1 MAGDWIKV
9 EKSTPGKPVIR
20 HVARSCG
27 CSLGDAFLAW
37 FRLWSYFDE
46 TTADGF
52 VPHFTTEDA
61 DEEARLPGIG
71 EALSGEW
78 LFFDPTGCT
87 VHKWSDHNGESA
99 KKRAQAMV
107 RQRRSR
113 AERDKS
119 VTEASPEKSKRREE
133 ECTQ

>member
-9 EKSTPGKPVIR
+9 EKSTPGKPEIR

-27 CSLGDAFLAW
+27 CSLADAFLAW

-52 VPHFTTEDA
+52 IPHFTKEDA
-61 DEEARLPGIG
+61 DDEARLPGIG

-87 VHKWSDHNGESA
+87 IHKWSDHNGASA
-99 KKRAQAMV
+99 KARDQKTK
-107 RQRRSR
+107 RQRRW
-113 AERDKS
+113 RDS
-119 VTEASPEKSKRREE
+119 SGES
-133 ECTQ
+133 